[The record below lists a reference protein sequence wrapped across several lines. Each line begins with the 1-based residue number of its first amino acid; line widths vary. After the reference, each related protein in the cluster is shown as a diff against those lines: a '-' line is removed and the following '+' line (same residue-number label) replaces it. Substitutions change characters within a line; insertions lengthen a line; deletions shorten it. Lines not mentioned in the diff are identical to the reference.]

1 MKKPYPLMFLMCVMV
16 AVGAAG
22 CAQPS
27 VKPPTV
33 KLDDLAKQMGVPTDL
48 LELALRAGY
57 TTEIEGGQPRFCR
70 HEEQTGSMV
79 PILDCEDPAQ
89 LRGDLQARQQ
99 LVNEVHQQV
108 SQTAIQPRPG
118 GPPK

>member
-1 MKKPYPLMFLMCVMV
+1 MCKTYKMMLSMCAALVI
-16 AVGAAG
+16 GAAG
-22 CAQPS
+22 CTAQPS

-33 KLDDLAKQMGVPTDL
+33 KLNDLATQMGVSTDL
-48 LELALRAGY
+48 LELALKAGY

-79 PILDCEDPAQ
+79 PILDCEDPAR

-99 LVNEVHQQV
+99 FVKEVHQQV
-108 SQTAIQPRPG
+108 SQTAIQPTPQH
-118 GPPK
+118 